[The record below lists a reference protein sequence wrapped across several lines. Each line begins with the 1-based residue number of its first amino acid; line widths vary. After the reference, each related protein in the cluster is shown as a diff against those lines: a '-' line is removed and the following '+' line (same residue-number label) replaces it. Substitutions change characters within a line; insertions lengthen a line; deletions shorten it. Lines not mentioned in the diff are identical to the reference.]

1 MGWQEGE
8 EEESSR
14 RFKIPP
20 GNPAATTASHE
31 ADTSDIVEPCP
42 KTPVKYVDSAKC

>member
-1 MGWQEGE
+1 MGWGEGE
-8 EEESSR
+8 EEESR
-14 RFKIPP
+14 RKFEIPP
-20 GNPAATTASHE
+20 GNTAATSASE